1 MKKERLLAEINA
13 QIRKCVA
20 SAGTLGLLNPART
33 PRFPE
38 LAQRTLF
45 EPCRRVSTN
54 VYYAVQCIGTALL
67 SPASLEINMQE
78 SQPKPSR
85 RGFFFGAAATG
96 AAVAAVVSL
105 PGMTSA
111 PLVEAGLTEVQ
122 PVPEQGG
129 GYSLSEHVK
138 RYYKTTRL

>member
-1 MKKERLLAEINA
+1 MKKGQRLVDANA
-13 QIRKCVA
+13 LPVMALQAFAARRQPGA
-20 SAGTLGLLNPART
+20 SPGWHVGLCLSY
-33 PRFPE
+33 
-38 LAQRTLF
+38 
-45 EPCRRVSTN
+45 CRRASTN
-54 VYYAVQCIGTALL
+54 VHYAVQCIGTALI

-105 PGMTSA
+105 PGMTGA
-111 PLVEAGLTEVQ
+111 PLVEAGLAEIQ
-122 PVPEQGG
+122 PVPEKGG